1 MLNGWFSSLRKENS
15 KKREVNMK
23 AKLCLKNLFIVSTL
37 ILIAFAASSCT
48 VNADPPV
55 YYTITAAE
63 EIENGTVSVD
73 KTSATSG
80 ETVKITATAA
90 DTYEL
95 SALNVTDE
103 NGNKIPVT
111 DGSFTMPEGN
121 VVVSATFASIFHNIC
136 IAQDIENGTVSVDKE
151 SAAQGETI
159 TVTAEPDEGYL
170 LNSIHVTDAD
180 GNEITVTENTFTMPK
195 AHVTVS
201 ATFGYEIK
209 IAETIENGS
218 VSTVKNSAMAG
229 ESVQIE
235 TLPLEGYELSSLTVT
250 DAEGNEIAVTE
261 KTFTMPESAV
271 SICATFSLINY
282 RLSIADGIQHGS
294 VSLDKTTATMGETI
308 SITISSATGYQ
319 LVRLSA
325 DSSSG
330 AAVEITDNT
339 FVMPAADVNVSA
351 EFSAIQYAV
360 NIAGGISHGSVS
372 ADTATA
378 IIGQSVTIMT
388 KPDAG
393 YKLTSLSVTDEKGKP
408 IATSGNTF
416 TMPNGSVTISAE
428 FIAII
433 YSVNTS
439 FNSDRGSISLD
450 KTSAI
455 IGEIVSI
462 STTPAKD
469 YVLYDI
475 SVTDSEGNA
484 VAVTENSFTML
495 ASSVTVSAT
504 FSFAVLKTGPEINSI
519 LSNLGLS
526 TNAQFLPSENPPT
539 TDETAYLISTDESE
553 IPAYVWE
560 NGFTVYYYA
569 KGYTDSNQLIPLN
582 PNASQLFKNCEK
594 FKTIDLSGF
603 DTSKVTNLSSMFS
616 GCSGLTSLDLS
627 GLDTSSV
634 TDMGSMFSGC
644 SGLTSL
650 DLSGL
655 DTSSVTDMGSM
666 FSGCYGLW
674 SLDLSGLDTSSVTK
688 MSHMFSGSR
697 LWSPDLSGLDTS
709 SVTDMSYMFSGSRIS
724 SLDLSGLDT
733 SSVTDM
739 SYMFYKSGLTSLD
752 LSGLD
757 TSNVRDMG
765 WMFHDC
771 SGLTS
776 LDLSGLDT
784 SNVRDMS
791 SMFYGCYGLTSLD
804 LSGLDTSSV
813 TDMSSMFK
821 SCSKLTTIYVSSAF
835 NTNYVTGIYSSTYM
849 FYGCTSLKG
858 GKGTA
863 YDSHK
868 ISKTYARIDGGT
880 SDPGY
885 FTEKK

>member
-48 VNADPPV
+48 LNADPPV

-80 ETVKITATAA
+80 ETVKITATAD

-95 SALNVTDE
+95 SALNATDE

-136 IAQDIENGTVSVDKE
+136 IAQDIENGSISVDKE

-201 ATFGYEIK
+201 ATFGVTYEIK
-209 IAETIENGS
+209 IAETIENGI
-218 VSTVKNSAMAG
+218 VSTSKTSTTAG
-229 ESVQIE
+229 ETIQIE
-235 TLPLEGYELSSLTVT
+235 TTPLEGYELNSLTVT
-250 DAEGNEIAVTE
+250 DTEGKEIAVTD

-271 SICATFSLINY
+271 TISAAFTLINY

-294 VSLDKTTATMGETI
+294 VSLEKTTATMGETV
-308 SITISSATGYQ
+308 SITVNAAAGYQ
-319 LVRLSA
+319 LENLRAENSN
-325 DSSSG
+325 G
-330 AAVEITDNT
+330 TTVEITDNT
-339 FVMPAADVNVSA
+339 FVMPASDVGISA
-351 EFSAIQYAV
+351 EFSAILYSV

-372 ADTATA
+372 
-378 IIGQSVTIMT
+378 
-388 KPDAG
+388 
-393 YKLTSLSVTDEKGKP
+393 
-408 IATSGNTF
+408 
-416 TMPNGSVTISAE
+416 
-428 FIAII
+428 
-433 YSVNTS
+433 
-439 FNSDRGSISLD
+439 LD

-455 IGEIVSI
+455 IGETVSI

-484 VAVTENSFTML
+484 VTVTENSFTMP

-519 LSNLGLS
+519 LYNLGLS
-526 TNAQFLPSENPPT
+526 TKAQFLPSENPPT
-539 TDETAYLISTDESE
+539 TDETVYLISTDESE
-553 IPAYVWE
+553 IPAYVWK

-582 PNASQLFKNCEK
+582 PNASQLFKNCGE

-603 DTSKVTNLSSMFS
+603 DTSSVTDMNWMFRD
-616 GCSGLTSLDLS
+616 CSGLTSLDLS

-634 TDMGSMFSGC
+634 T
-644 SGLTSL
+644 
-650 DLSGL
+650 
-655 DTSSVTDMGSM
+655 
-666 FSGCYGLW
+666 
-674 SLDLSGLDTSSVTK
+674 K
-688 MSHMFSGSR
+688 
-697 LWSPDLSGLDTS
+697 
-709 SVTDMSYMFSGSRIS
+709 
-724 SLDLSGLDT
+724 
-733 SSVTDM
+733 
-739 SYMFYKSGLTSLD
+739 
-752 LSGLD
+752 
-757 TSNVRDMG
+757 
-765 WMFHDC
+765 
-771 SGLTS
+771 
-776 LDLSGLDT
+776 
-784 SNVRDMS
+784 MS
-791 SMFYGCYGLTSLD
+791 SMFYGCRALTSLD
-804 LSGLDTSSV
+804 LSSFDTSSV
-813 TDMSSMFK
+813 TNMRDMFK
-821 SCSKLTTIYVSSAF
+821 SCSKLTKIYVSSAF
-835 NTNYVTGIYSSTYM
+835 NTNSVTNSLDM
-849 FYGCTSLKG
+849 FNECTSLKG
-858 GKGTA
+858 GEGTA
-863 YDSHK
+863 YDSDK
-868 ISKTYARIDGGT
+868 IDKTYARIDGGT
-880 SDPGY
+880 SAPGY

>member
-644 SGLTSL
+644 
-650 DLSGL
+650 
-655 DTSSVTDMGSM
+655 
-666 FSGCYGLW
+666 YGLW

-739 SYMFYKSGLTSLD
+739 SYMFYK
-752 LSGLD
+752 
-757 TSNVRDMG
+757 
-765 WMFHDC
+765 